1 MNYLKHYCN
10 LIRKTENRTPPEG
23 YTERHHIFPKSIF
36 GNNNRV
42 VVLTARE
49 HYIAHALLE
58 KAFIKR
64 YGIGDLKTKK
74 MINAIIC
81 MKGNNKYY
89 NSFLYEQSRKRFSFS
104 LKSVPKSKEHRKK
117 ISDASKRKYEDVKE
131 REKVSIQMKIFH
143 KNVDMSGKRN
153 GNYGT
158 GYFYE
163 IISPEGEI
171 GYTNRLSLFCEKNGL
186 TRVSFCK
193 ILAFKQN
200 YHKGWSIRKLE
211 YKCSS
216 TDAKY
221 KVKMSEQTKEKLRLA
236 NTGKKHSIE
245 TKEKISKGNKGK
257 IINQETRDKIADTLC
272 KKTYELISPI
282 GEKIITKNIEKFCRE
297 NNLCSTTMRKV
308 IYGKQITPYK
318 GWTGQVLDSVI

>member
-10 LIRKTENRTPPEG
+10 LIRKAENRTPPEG
-23 YTERHHIFPKSIF
+23 YAEKHHTFPKSIF
-36 GNNNRV
+36 GKNNRL

-49 HYIAHALLE
+49 HYVAHALLE
-58 KAFIKR
+58 KVYIKR
-64 YGIGDLKTKK
+64 YGLKDKRTAK
-74 MINAIIC
+74 MISAVIC

-89 NSFLYEQSRKRFSFS
+89 NSFLYEQTRERFSFS
-104 LKSVPKSKEHRKK
+104 LKGIPKSKEHKK
-117 ISDASKRKYEDVKE
+117 KMSDASKRRYEDVKE
-131 REKVSIQMKIFH
+131 REKVSIHMKIFH

-171 GYTNRLSLFCEKNGL
+171 GYTNRLELFCEKNGF
-186 TRVSFCK
+186 TRASFCR
-193 ILAFKQN
+193 ILSFKQN
-200 YHKGWSIRKLE
+200 YHKGWSIKTLG

-221 KVKMSEQTKEKLRLA
+221 KIKMSEQTKEKLKLA
-236 NTGKKHSIE
+236 NTGKKHSNE

-257 IINQETRDKIADTLC
+257 TIDQEMRDRISNTLC
-272 KKTYELISPI
+272 KKTYKLISPL
-282 GEKIITKNIEKFCRE
+282 GEEIIIKSITRFCRE
-297 NNLCSTTMRKV
+297 NNLSLYGLRKV
-308 IYGKQITPYK
+308 IYGERDNYK
-318 GWTGQVLDSVI
+318 GWTGQVLQSML